1 MYPRNKRNRNIRLIL
16 SVVLIMGLT
25 LTGHSGIS
33 EPAHDYESFG
43 KRDPFVPL
51 IGGASRTS
59 MGGLQGIVSIED
71 VSFQGIVI
79 GADGQRAA
87 VINDEIFRKG
97 DSVGGVSVEHVGKEE
112 VVIKINEQSYRLHLF
127 E

>member
-1 MYPRNKRNRNIRLIL
+1 MRFILTAALIA
-16 SVVLIMGLT
+16 
-25 LTGHSGIS
+25 GIILAGRPGFS
-33 EPAHDYESFG
+33 EPAHDYESMG

-51 IGGASRTS
+51 IGGASETS

-71 VSFQGIVI
+71 VFFQGIVV

-97 DSVGGVSVEHVGKEE
+97 DSVGGVSVEHVGKDE
-112 VVIKINEQSYRLHLF
+112 VVIKINEQSYRLHLY

>member
-1 MYPRNKRNRNIRLIL
+1 
-16 SVVLIMGLT
+16 MGLT
-25 LTGHSGIS
+25 ITGGPGIS

-43 KRDPFVPL
+43 KKDPFVPL
-51 IGGASRTS
+51 IGGASRSS

-79 GADGQRAA
+79 ETDGRRAA
-87 VINDEIFRKG
+87 IINDEIFRKG
-97 DSVGGVSVEHVGKEE
+97 DGVGGVSIEDVGKDE
-112 VVIKINEQSYRLHLF
+112 VVIKIDEESYKLHLF

>member
-1 MYPRNKRNRNIRLIL
+1 MVFLLLI
-16 SVVLIMGLT
+16 SALT
-25 LTGHSGIS
+25 FACRPGIS

-51 IGGASRTS
+51 IGGASRSS

-79 GADGQRAA
+79 GADGRRAA
-87 VINDEIFRKG
+87 IINDEIFRKG
-97 DSVGGVSVEHVGKEE
+97 DSVGGVSIEDVGKSE
-112 VVIKINEQSYRLHLF
+112 VVIKIDEQSYKLHLYD
-127 E
+127 